1 MRAAHRGVAGYTR
14 GMQVYLDGQALA
26 VERATLASGLRAAS
40 EAAQKRGRV
49 VVEVYV
55 DGNLVSDTIL
65 SDPPDEVLGAEMRMV
80 SVEPRLLVRET
91 LLDAAEALDKA
102 GQEQTDAADE
112 IQCGRV
118 EGAMPL
124 LQSAILK
131 WQAVR
136 DAVEKSASLLEIP
149 LDSRIAGPG
158 DRNLGQVVEG
168 LATSLTEVRRTL
180 ESEDWSGL
188 ADLLAYDMA
197 EQVKSWQGMLRSLAD
212 GLLSGR
218 AV

>member
-14 GMQVYLDGQALA
+14 GMQVFLDGEPLA
-26 VERATLASGLRAAS
+26 VERATLASGLRAGS
-40 EAAQKRGRV
+40 EAAQKKGRV

-55 DGNLVSDTIL
+55 DGNLVSDTL
-65 SDPPDEVLGAEMRMV
+65 VGDPPDEALGSELRLV

-91 LLDAAEALDKA
+91 LLDAADALDKA

-112 IQCGRV
+112 IQSGRV
-118 EGAMPL
+118 EDAMPL

-149 LDSRIAGPG
+149 LNSRVSGRG
-158 DRNLGQVVEG
+158 DRSLGQVVDG
-168 LATSLTEVRRTL
+168 LAASLTDIRTSL

-197 EQVKSWQGMLRSLAD
+197 EQVKGWQDMLRSLAD
-212 GLLSGR
+212 GLR
-218 AV
+218 K

>member
-1 MRAAHRGVAGYTR
+1 MRAAHWGVAGYTR
-14 GMQVYLDGQALA
+14 GMQVYLDGQPLA

-55 DGNLVSDTIL
+55 DGTMVSDTIL
-65 SDPPDEVLGAEMRMV
+65 SDPPDQVLGAEMRLI
-80 SVEPRLLVRET
+80 SIEPKLLVRET

-112 IQCGRV
+112 IQSGRV

-149 LDSRIAGPG
+149 LNSRVAGPG
-158 DRNLGQVVEG
+158 ERNLGQVVDG
-168 LATSLTEVRRTL
+168 LAASLTDVRRSL

-197 EQVKSWQGMLRSLAD
+197 DQIKSWQLMLRSLAD
-212 GLLSGR
+212 GLKR
-218 AV
+218 V

>member
-1 MRAAHRGVAGYTR
+1 MRAAHAGVAGYTR
-14 GMQVYLDGQALA
+14 GMQVYLDGQPLA

-55 DGNLVSDTIL
+55 DGSLVSDTIL
-65 SDPPDEVLGAEMRMV
+65 SDPPDEVLGREMKTV

-91 LLDAAEALDKA
+91 LLDAAEALDRA
-102 GQEQTDAADE
+102 GQEQVDAADE
-112 IQCGRV
+112 IQSGRV

-149 LDSRIAGPG
+149 LNSRVAGPG
-158 DRNLGQVVEG
+158 DRNLGQVVDG
-168 LATSLTEVRRTL
+168 LAASLTDVRRSL
-180 ESEDWSGL
+180 EAEDWSGL
-188 ADLLAYDMA
+188 ADLLAYDMT
-197 EQVKSWQGMLRSLAD
+197 EQVRSWQDMLRSLAD
-212 GLLSGR
+212 GLR
-218 AV
+218 KA

>member
-1 MRAAHRGVAGYTR
+1 MRTAHWRVAGYTR
-14 GMQVYLDGQALA
+14 GMQVYLDGQPLV

-40 EAAQKRGRV
+40 EAAQQRGRV

-65 SDPPDEVLGAEMRMV
+65 SDPPDEVLGAEMKLV

-102 GQEQTDAADE
+102 GQEQSDAADE
-112 IQCGRV
+112 IQSGRV

-136 DAVEKSASLLEIP
+136 DAVEKSASLLDIP
-149 LDSRIAGPG
+149 LESRIEGPG
-158 DRNLGQVVEG
+158 DRNLGQVVDG
-168 LATSLTEVRRTL
+168 LATSLTEVRRSL

-197 EQVKSWQGMLRSLAD
+197 DQVKSWQDMLRSLAD
-212 GLLSGR
+212 SLR
-218 AV
+218 KA